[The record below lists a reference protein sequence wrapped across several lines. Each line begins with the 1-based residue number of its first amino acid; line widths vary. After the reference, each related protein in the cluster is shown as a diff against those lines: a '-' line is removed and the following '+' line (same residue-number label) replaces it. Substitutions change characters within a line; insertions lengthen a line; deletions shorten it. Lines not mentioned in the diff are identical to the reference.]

1 LDHPTTHGFRSGFVP
16 RYCKP
21 SPNRLEP
28 AGKQPRRMGINS
40 SPQGNKA
47 MTITKTALA
56 AAILAVMAV
65 SAQAQQGPTR
75 QIQVL
80 PAPVKVAKAP
90 AIVDQGPAKVE
101 GEAPQI
107 EAPAADNAPA
117 ADEAPQDAAPQV
129 VAPKIAP
136 KVIVAAP
143 VIEKPAPRFV
153 EPKFA
158 PPVHK
163 AYYGGYYRKGPIC
176 H

>member
-1 LDHPTTHGFRSGFVP
+1 
-16 RYCKP
+16 
-21 SPNRLEP
+21 
-28 AGKQPRRMGINS
+28 
-40 SPQGNKA
+40 

-80 PAPVKVAKAP
+80 PAPVKQAQAP
-90 AIVDQGPAKVE
+90 AVTANLAPAKVE

-107 EAPAADNAPA
+107 EAPAADAAPA
-117 ADEAPQDAAPQV
+117 AEDAPAVA
-129 VAPKIAP
+129 APKIAP

-143 VIEKPAPRFV
+143 IVEKPAPKFV

-158 PPVHK
+158 PPVRK
-163 AYYGGYYRKGPIC
+163 AYGYGKRGPTC

>member
-1 LDHPTTHGFRSGFVP
+1 
-16 RYCKP
+16 
-21 SPNRLEP
+21 
-28 AGKQPRRMGINS
+28 
-40 SPQGNKA
+40 

-80 PAPVKVAKAP
+80 PAPNQVAQAP
-90 AIVDQGPAKVE
+90 AVAANPAPAKVE
-101 GEAPQI
+101 GEAPAAD
-107 EAPAADNAPA
+107 APAAD
-117 ADEAPQDAAPQV
+117 AAPEAEAAPKV
-129 VAPKIAP
+129 VAPKVAP

-143 VIEKPAPRFV
+143 EAKPEPKFA

-158 PPVHK
+158 PPVRK
-163 AYYGGYYRKGPIC
+163 AFGYAGHGYGKRHIC

>member
-1 LDHPTTHGFRSGFVP
+1 
-16 RYCKP
+16 
-21 SPNRLEP
+21 
-28 AGKQPRRMGINS
+28 MGIS
-40 SPQGNKA
+40 TSPLREHKA

-80 PAPVKVAKAP
+80 PAPGKIAQAP
-90 AIVDQGPAKVE
+90 AIAPEAAPAKIE
-101 GEAPQI
+101 GEAPVAD
-107 EAPAADNAPA
+107 APAADVT
-117 ADEAPQDAAPQV
+117 PQAEAAPQI
-129 VAPKIAP
+129 VAPKVIAPKFAP

-143 VIEKPAPRFV
+143 

-158 PPVHK
+158 EPKFAHPIRKVSYGHGG
-163 AYYGGYYRKGPIC
+163 YGGYGKRNC

>member
-1 LDHPTTHGFRSGFVP
+1 
-16 RYCKP
+16 
-21 SPNRLEP
+21 
-28 AGKQPRRMGINS
+28 
-40 SPQGNKA
+40 

-80 PAPVKVAKAP
+80 PAPTKVASAP
-90 AIVDQGPAKVE
+90 AIAADPAPAKVD
-101 GEAPQI
+101 GEAPQV
-107 EAPAADNAPA
+107 EAPAADAAPA
-117 ADEAPQDAAPQV
+117 VEEAPKVV

-143 VIEKPAPRFV
+143 IVEKPAPKFV

-158 PPVHK
+158 PPVRK
-163 AYYGGYYRKGPIC
+163 AYGYVGYRKGPTC

>member
-1 LDHPTTHGFRSGFVP
+1 MIARADRKCRPPLNRRPGMHDEW
-16 RYCKP
+16 P
-21 SPNRLEP
+21 S
-28 AGKQPRRMGINS
+28 MI
-40 SPQGNKA
+40 SPLREHKA

-80 PAPVKVAKAP
+80 PAPNNVAQAP
-90 AIVDQGPAKVE
+90 AVAADPAPAKSE
-101 GEAPQI
+101 G
-107 EAPAADNAPA
+107 EAPAADALA
-117 ADEAPQDAAPQV
+117 ADAAPAPEAAPKV
-129 VAPKIAP
+129 VAPKVAP

-143 VIEKPAPRFV
+143 DARPAPKFV

-158 PPVHK
+158 PPVRK
-163 AYYGGYYRKGPIC
+163 AFGYGGYGYGKRHIC

>member
-1 LDHPTTHGFRSGFVP
+1 
-16 RYCKP
+16 
-21 SPNRLEP
+21 
-28 AGKQPRRMGINS
+28 
-40 SPQGNKA
+40 

-80 PAPVKVAKAP
+80 SAPTQVAKAP
-90 AIVDQGPAKVE
+90 AVAADPAPAKVE
-101 GEAPQI
+101 GEAPAA
-107 EAPAADNAPA
+107 EAPAS
-117 ADEAPQDAAPQV
+117 DAAPAPEAAPNAAPKI
-129 VAPKIAP
+129 VAPKVAP

-143 VIEKPAPRFV
+143 EPKFV

-158 PPVHK
+158 PPVRKVSYGHGG
-163 AYYGGYYRKGPIC
+163 YGGYAKRNC

>member
-1 LDHPTTHGFRSGFVP
+1 
-16 RYCKP
+16 
-21 SPNRLEP
+21 
-28 AGKQPRRMGINS
+28 
-40 SPQGNKA
+40 

-80 PAPVKVAKAP
+80 PAPTQLAKAP
-90 AIVDQGPAKVE
+90 AVAADPAPAKVE
-101 GEAPQI
+101 GEAPAAD
-107 EAPAADNAPA
+107 APAADAAPA
-117 ADEAPQDAAPQV
+117 PEATPDAGPKF
-129 VAPKIAP
+129 VAPKSAP

-143 VIEKPAPRFV
+143 EAKFA

-158 PPVHK
+158 PVRKVSYGHGG
-163 AYYGGYYRKGPIC
+163 YGGYGKRNC